1 MIRLLAQ
8 SGLMKRIDKVLLGWV
23 GLAVAALGTY
33 FLFQFANQQVFSNF
47 KKNAQNNISSI
58 LLQRES
64 EVSLKDLESKI
75 INELHLLDIKVL
87 PLEFEE
93 GSSNLS
99 SHFIP
104 SPQPDSSVHY
114 YWGNTQTF
122 ITFRTHD
129 KSYLFSLQPDSSW
142 EGYVELPTSVQLFL
156 IFFLNRK
163 MEKMVLLV

>member
-33 FLFQFANQQVFSNF
+33 FIFQFANQQVFSNF

-93 GSSNLS
+93 GSSNETRR
-99 SHFIP
+99 FP
-104 SPQPDSSVHY
+104 
-114 YWGNTQTF
+114 N
-122 ITFRTHD
+122 
-129 KSYLFSLQPDSSW
+129 
-142 EGYVELPTSVQLFL
+142 
-156 IFFLNRK
+156 
-163 MEKMVLLV
+163 